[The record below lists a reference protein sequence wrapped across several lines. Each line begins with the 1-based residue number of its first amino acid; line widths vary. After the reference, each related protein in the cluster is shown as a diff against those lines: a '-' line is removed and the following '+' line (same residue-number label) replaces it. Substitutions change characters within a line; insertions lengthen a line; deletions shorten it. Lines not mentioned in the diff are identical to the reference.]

1 MGRTPLSP
9 APGKTKKES
18 RLWLRSQWNHGRL
31 PKVRSLASP
40 DRSLNEKERSANPNR
55 HEGTMG
61 NVQMYSTGLRGLSFS
76 IADLLL
82 IGAWSAARGLEMV
95 VRLDH
100 GSENEEYEEVIAF
113 HTASGRPCR
122 YIMWRDRESVF
133 VQPLIGRT
141 RRYPSVVDAI
151 LALAPQRAIVVSDV
165 TARRWPDQGRPARV

>member
-1 MGRTPLSP
+1 
-9 APGKTKKES
+9 
-18 RLWLRSQWNHGRL
+18 L